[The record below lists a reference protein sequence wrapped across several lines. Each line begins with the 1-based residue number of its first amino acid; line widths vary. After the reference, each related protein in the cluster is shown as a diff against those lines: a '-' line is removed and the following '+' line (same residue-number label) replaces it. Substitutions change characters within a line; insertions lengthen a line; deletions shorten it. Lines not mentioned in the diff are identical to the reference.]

1 MLTSIFLVLLF
12 LFVALRWALFKKGIV
27 SYEAEDDKSYSR
39 KVLKVNSK
47 YILGIMIAVLV
58 ILFQPFTF
66 ERIDSGAVGLK
77 ENLTGTDRGIQ
88 GVEFASGYQIYNS
101 YTQDIHEIET
111 DAKNVDYGESAL
123 TVKGGYPCPIHLT
136 FNVKVKP
143 KNANK
148 FFVEVRQMFKQGGLT
163 HVLDTWAKTS
173 IMGSANHVANRYEPD
188 YIFNNQQK
196 FEAEI
201 YAEVNKNLG
210 EFLEVTQ
217 MKTNIRPS
225 EDLAKI
231 ISDKIKTI
239 QETQNAELNEVKALA
254 VNKTKV
260 ANAQGDYDAA
270 ILTAKKNDIL
280 SQPKMLELYRAET
293 ERRWADKGISPW
305 GENNVFGTIP
315 GMLLQRK

>member
-1 MLTSIFLVLLF
+1 MFTIILLF
-12 LFVALRWALFKKGIV
+12 LLVLFVALRWILFKKGII
-27 SYEAEDDKSYSR
+27 SYEVKDDKPYSS
-39 KVLKVNSK
+39 KVLSVNSK
-47 YILGIMIAVLV
+47 YLFGIIVVALV
-58 ILFQPFTF
+58 ITFQPFTI

-77 ENLTGTDRGIQ
+77 ENLTGTSRGIQ

-101 YTQDIHEIET
+101 YTQNIHEIET

-143 KNANK
+143 KNANR
-148 FFVEVRQMFKQGGLT
+148 FFVEVRQMFKQGGLP

-201 YAEVNKNLG
+201 YSEVNKNLG

-225 EDLAKI
+225 DDLAKI

-293 ERRWADKGISPW
+293 ERKWAEAKVSPW
-305 GENNVFGTIP
+305 GNNNVFGSMP
-315 GMLLQRK
+315 SLLLQRK